1 MRTSTSPS
9 TRRPSVHPLT
19 SGRPPSSALRPE
31 EVEASAEELMAFHDW
46 FQDCFPRR
54 EQR

>member
-19 SGRPPSSALRPE
+19 SGRPPSSALKPE